1 MINSNRIPFIDHL
14 RGFMFAY
21 MAFDHALHAY
31 ALNWGRFWFFSDLQ
45 RSPVWDAFYV
55 FNQSIIMPMLFF
67 IFGMFVLSSF
77 ERRGWGGYLRTRTLK
92 LGVPFVFGITVF
104 VPLLM
109 YPRFVA
115 YEDPRFSFWEF
126 WTEIFWSEKLQA
138 GPLWVL
144 YAIALFSLSLILL
157 HKLFQEFRPFL
168 ARQMLKISKRPILGL
183 FLFWLFS
190 AVLLGYADLR
200 WGAPWWI
207 GFWKI
212 FYLQGSRFPLY
223 ILYFLAGAGL
233 AASGLLHNETFWRRL
248 SSKWPLWAGGVL
260 LLGGAYIFV
269 CIGLYDQGAFSQ
281 SVRLALRED
290 LPWDRIWPVFVSDAP
305 LVLLRTSLHAAL
317 CLFQALL
324 LLSLF
329 YRFFNQPT
337 PLWRSLAANGF
348 AIFLTHEVLVVW
360 LQYLLFETGWSSF
373 AKFPIV
379 FGIGFSLSWV
389 LCEFGLKRISVLRK
403 ILY

>member
-77 ERRGWGGYLRTRTLK
+77 ERRGWGGYLRARALK

-115 YEDPRFSFWEF
+115 YEDPRFCFWEF

-168 ARQMLKISKRPILGL
+168 ARQMLKISKSPILGL
-183 FLFWLFS
+183 FFFWFFS
-190 AVLLGYADLR
+190 AVLIGYADLR

-269 CIGLYDQGAFSQ
+269 CVGLYDQGAFSQ
-281 SVRLALRED
+281 SVRLAIRED
-290 LPWDRIWPVFVSDAP
+290 LPWDRIWPVFLSDAP

-329 YRFFNQPT
+329 YHFFNQPT

-360 LQYLLFETGWSSF
+360 LQYLLFETGWPSF

-379 FGIGFSLSWV
+379 FGISFSLSWV